1 MKIYMRKPRGKRA
14 AFQGTRDSSSNK
26 ERECLRYPNQEREIR
41 LEYLIEI
48 VNAFN
53 IEFLLDYVFGSPNTK
68 TVLIMS
74 LPS

>member
-1 MKIYMRKPRGKRA
+1 MEAHRLTSYIEFGEEISKIYMRKPCGTRA

-48 VNAFN
+48 ANAFN
-53 IEFLLDYVFGSPNTK
+53 IEFLLD
-68 TVLIMS
+68 
-74 LPS
+74 

>member
-1 MKIYMRKPRGKRA
+1 MRKPRGKRA

-48 VNAFN
+48 ANAFN
-53 IEFLLDYVFGSPNTK
+53 IEFLLDYVFAVQTQRPF
-68 TVLIMS
+68 L
-74 LPS
+74 L